1 MAQQLGKYQLV
12 AEIARGGMGV
22 VSLAVATGPAR
33 FSKLLVVKELKPE
46 LVEDV
51 SFLEMFLEEARLAA
65 RLNHPNIVQTY
76 EIGAEGKRHFM
87 VMDYL
92 EGVTLSSVLRKKG
105 DAFTLAMHIRVLCET
120 LQALD
125 YAHNLKDFDGT
136 HLGIVHRDATP
147 QNVFLT
153 FDGTVKLVDFG
164 IAKALDSVVETRAGV
179 LKGKP
184 AYMAPEQITGTVDAR
199 ADIFSIGVMLWEAI
213 VGRRMWHKKGD
224 VEILTKIIKGEI
236 PTLAETKPDAP
247 KELIRICDRAI
258 AKAREERYST
268 AAELQADLEAY
279 LASSKTDVSPRDVAK
294 VVATLFASDRVK
306 TKEVIEKHIASLK
319 SGAVADGLPTL
330 RPGSDETL
338 ATPSAAESAP
348 RLPEPVLTPSGP
360 SMGSIGSTP
369 GATAIPSATDAL
381 ARDMAANRKRMIVR
395 VAGVVAILGVGGF
408 LAMRAGQTPVPA
420 VDPHASA
427 SAPPTPTFVVPIQHE
442 VSLRAMPATARISI
456 EGVPLSNPGLRT
468 CIQGQHV
475 TMHVSAAH
483 YLSTDRELVCDKDE
497 TIEVALEP
505 EPAAAPSAS
514 EKPPPRPQPRGNPT
528 PHAPQA
534 PAPVVAPQGPPGEG
548 AP

>member
-46 LVEDV
+46 LVEDA

-105 DAFTLAMHIRVLCET
+105 DAFTLPMHIRVLCET

-125 YAHNLKDFDGT
+125 YAHNLKDFDGSP
-136 HLGIVHRDATP
+136 LGIVHRDATP

-199 ADIFSIGVMLWEAI
+199 ADVFSIGVMLWEAI

-258 AKAREERYST
+258 AKAREERYAT

-279 LASSKTDVSPRDVAK
+279 LSSSKTDISPRDVAK
-294 VVATLFASDRVK
+294 VVAVLFESDRVK
-306 TKEVIEKHIASLK
+306 TRDVIEKHIASLK
-319 SGAVADGLPTL
+319 SGAAMESLPTL
-330 RPGSDETL
+330 RPTSEEGSL
-338 ATPSAAESAP
+338 ATPSAAESGP
-348 RLPEPVLTPSGP
+348 RLPEPVLTPSSP
-360 SMGSIGSTP
+360 SIGSTP
-369 GATAIPSATDAL
+369 GATAIPSSHDAL
-381 ARDMAANRKRMIVR
+381 AKDMAADRKRTMIR
-395 VAGVVAILGVGGF
+395 VAGVLVILAVGGF
-408 LAMRAGQTPVPA
+408 AILRSGQPTGAAVNPA
-420 VDPHASA
+420 LSA
-427 SAPPTPTFVVPIQHE
+427 SAPELPKVIVPIQHE
-442 VSLRAMPATARISI
+442 VSLRAMPASARISI
-456 EGVPLSNPGLRT
+456 EGVPLSNPGIRT

-483 YLSTDRELVCDKDE
+483 YLSTDRELTCDKDE

-505 EPAAAPSAS
+505 EPLTSAS
-514 EKPPPRPQPRGNPT
+514 VPTPPRPPPRGNP
-528 PHAPQA
+528 APG
-534 PAPVVAPQGPPGEG
+534 PGGQGNP
-548 AP
+548 

>member
-1 MAQQLGKYQLV
+1 LAQQLGKYQLV

-46 LVEDV
+46 LVEDAT
-51 SFLEMFLEEARLAA
+51 FLEMFLEEARLAA

-92 EGVTLSSVLRKKG
+92 EGVTLASILRKKG
-105 DAFTLAMHIRVLCET
+105 NAFTLPMHIRVLCET

-125 YAHNLKDFDGT
+125 YAHNLKDFDGSP
-136 HLGIVHRDATP
+136 LGIVHRDATP
-147 QNVFLT
+147 QNVFIT
-153 FDGTVKLVDFG
+153 FDGSVKLVDFG

-199 ADIFSIGVMLWEAI
+199 ADVFSIGVMLWEAI
-213 VGRRMWHKKGD
+213 IGRRMWHKKGD

-236 PTLAETKPDAP
+236 PTLQETKPDAP
-247 KELIRICDRAI
+247 PELIRICDRAI
-258 AKAREERYST
+258 AKSREERYST

-279 LASSKTDVSPRDVAK
+279 LSTSKTDVSTREVAK
-294 VVATLFASDRVK
+294 VVAGLFASDRQK

-319 SGAVADGLPTL
+319 SGAALESLPSL
-330 RPGSDETL
+330 RPASEETL
-338 ATPSAAESAP
+338 STPSHSESGP
-348 RLPEPVLTPSGP
+348 RLPEPALLTPSQP
-360 SMGSIGSTP
+360 SIGSTP
-369 GATAIPSATDAL
+369 GGTAIPAGRPSHDAL
-381 ARDMAANRKRMIVR
+381 ARDVASNRKKTMIG
-395 VAGVVAILGVGGF
+395 VAAVAVIVIGGGF
-408 LAMRAGQTPVPA
+408 FALRSPPPPVVA
-420 VDPHASA
+420 VDPAKS
-427 SAPPTPTFVVPIQHE
+427 SGPTVPTVIVPVTHE
-442 VSLRAMPATARISI
+442 VSLRAMPASARISI
-456 EGVPLSNPGLRT
+456 EGVPLSNPGVRT

-483 YLSTDRELVCDKDE
+483 YLSTDRELTCDKDE

-505 EPAAAPSAS
+505 EPAPSAS
-514 EKPPPRPQPRGNPT
+514 APPGPPPHNK
-528 PHAPQA
+528 
-534 PAPVVAPQGPPGEG
+534 
-548 AP
+548 